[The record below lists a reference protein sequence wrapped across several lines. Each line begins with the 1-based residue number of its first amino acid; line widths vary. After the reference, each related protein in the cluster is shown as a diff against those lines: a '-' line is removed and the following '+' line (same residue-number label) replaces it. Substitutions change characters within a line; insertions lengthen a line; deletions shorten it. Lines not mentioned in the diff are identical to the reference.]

1 MNKKTLLVSGTLL
14 MALGVALG
22 AFGAHALKDQLT
34 ASGRLETYEL
44 GIRYLMV
51 HALALILFGALVD
64 TYPRLRLGAWLLLAG
79 IAFFSGSLLTL
90 SLTNNPAWGAVAPI
104 GGTSFI
110 AGWILAAYEFITRK

>member
-1 MNKKTLLVSGTLL
+1 MNKKTMLTTGALL
-14 MALGVALG
+14 MAAGVALG

-51 HALALILFGALVD
+51 HALALILFGVLVD
-64 TYPRLRLGAWLLLAG
+64 TYPRLRLSGWLLLAG
-79 IAFFSGSLLTL
+79 IAFFSGSLLIL

-110 AGWILAAYEFITRK
+110 VGWLLAAYEIIRRN